1 MAPTLATL
9 CLSTPKYNG
18 ISGTDH
24 NIENVRE
31 RVVLNPAP
39 ITVVYCSALNQ
50 KQLLEKWYMKL
61 QISYFVH

>member
-31 RVVLNPAP
+31 
-39 ITVVYCSALNQ
+39 
-50 KQLLEKWYMKL
+50 KK
-61 QISYFVH
+61 